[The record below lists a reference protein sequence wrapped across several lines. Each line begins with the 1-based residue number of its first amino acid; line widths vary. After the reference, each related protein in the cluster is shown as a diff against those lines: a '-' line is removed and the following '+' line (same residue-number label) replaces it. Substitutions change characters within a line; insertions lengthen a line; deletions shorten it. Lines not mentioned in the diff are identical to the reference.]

1 MLLKSGQLIFN
12 ITRVLAMPR
21 DVFDWHTI
29 GGKKKGKL
37 LLASN
42 REQIDT
48 VLTVPRWMHHL
59 PIKIKESVLDETV
72 AYLS

>member
-1 MLLKSGQLIFN
+1 MLLKSGQLIFY

-48 VLTVPRWMHHL
+48 VLTVPR
-59 PIKIKESVLDETV
+59 
-72 AYLS
+72 

>member
-1 MLLKSGQLIFN
+1 M
-12 ITRVLAMPR
+12 LAMPR

-37 LLASN
+37 LLATN
-42 REQIDT
+42 RKQTYT

-59 PIKIKESVLDETV
+59 TIKIKESVLDQTV
-72 AYLS
+72 AHLS